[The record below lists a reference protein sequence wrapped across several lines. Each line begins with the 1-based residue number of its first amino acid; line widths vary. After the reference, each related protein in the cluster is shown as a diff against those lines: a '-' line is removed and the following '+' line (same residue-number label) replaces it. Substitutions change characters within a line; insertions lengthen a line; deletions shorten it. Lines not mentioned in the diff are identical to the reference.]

1 MQSKN
6 AKGPTVQYSPL
17 RLTSGILW
25 ELSSQSTGTYF
36 RLSKTK
42 TEEMNSIFRNLP
54 HEKAKRKRDKIGHF
68 RIAFSA
74 DTKSYPVSC
83 QHLSDLWRSTL
94 EIGAAQ
100 PSLRYRNHAA
110 RSLQASSPIWASEA
124 SLART
129 RAHFAYPNRRACS
142 QATPHGTVLQH
153 CCKTS

>member
-74 DTKSYPVSC
+74 DTKNYPVAC
-83 QHLSDLWRSTL
+83 QHLSDL
-94 EIGAAQ
+94 
-100 PSLRYRNHAA
+100 
-110 RSLQASSPIWASEA
+110 
-124 SLART
+124 
-129 RAHFAYPNRRACS
+129 
-142 QATPHGTVLQH
+142 
-153 CCKTS
+153 